1 MGLLATAYR
10 QFRQPTGALGRLA
23 GWIMANRP
31 SNIARNRWTVDLLQV
46 QEADHVL
53 EIGFGPGLAIER
65 VARLAPKGHVVGID
79 HSPLMV
85 ELAGRRNRSAIEA
98 GIVELKRGGFEL
110 LPQLG
115 ESFDK
120 AFSVNVLQ
128 FLADR
133 REALQLIRS
142 VLKPDGLIAT
152 TLQPRHRGAKPEDA
166 QAFAHKLSDELINT
180 GFRDLTVQQLDLKPI
195 PAVCVLGRKS
205 RASA

>member
-1 MGLLATAYR
+1 MANLLATVYR

-31 SNIARNRWTVDLLQV
+31 SNVARNRWTVDLLQV
-46 QEADHVL
+46 QEGDHVL

-65 VARLAPKGHVVGID
+65 LARLAPKGRVVGVD
-79 HSPLMV
+79 HSALMV
-85 ELAGRRNRSAIEA
+85 EVASRRNRSAIEA
-98 GIVELKRGGFEL
+98 GVVELKRGSFEL
-110 LPQLG
+110 LPHLG

-133 REALQLIRS
+133 REVLQLIRS
-142 VLKPDGLIAT
+142 ILKPDGLIAT

-166 QAFAHKLSDELINT
+166 QAFARTLSAELVDA
-180 GFRDLTVQQLDLKPI
+180 GFRDLTVQQLDLKPT
-195 PAVCVLGRKS
+195 PAVCVLGR
-205 RASA
+205 AG